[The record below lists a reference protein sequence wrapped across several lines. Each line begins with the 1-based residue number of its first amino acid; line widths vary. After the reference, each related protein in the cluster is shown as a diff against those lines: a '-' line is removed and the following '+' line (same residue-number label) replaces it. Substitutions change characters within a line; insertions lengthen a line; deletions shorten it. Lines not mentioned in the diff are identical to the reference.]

1 MTVARYRSPV
11 GRVGRN
17 KIVVERSGASAL
29 AAVMTHPER
38 FTSRRVGVIPSG
50 NVGLERFATLI
61 GGTRS

>member
-1 MTVARYRSPV
+1 
-11 GRVGRN
+11 
-17 KIVVERSGASAL
+17 
-29 AAVMTHPER
+29 MTHPER